1 MPEKFYWDAGV
12 FLAYFNEEEGRVD
25 ACENILNYARKG
37 KCRIF
42 TSSFSLVEVVHIKG
56 RKALTPDREKKLDEF
71 FRSPYISL
79 IDARRNICD
88 EARQLIW
95 RHPNLKPKDA
105 THLASA
111 LFGMRSRPNEI
122 NSYDNDFL

>member
-42 TSSFSLVEVVHIKG
+42 TSSFSLV
-56 RKALTPDREKKLDEF
+56 
-71 FRSPYISL
+71 
-79 IDARRNICD
+79 
-88 EARQLIW
+88 
-95 RHPNLKPKDA
+95 
-105 THLASA
+105 
-111 LFGMRSRPNEI
+111 
-122 NSYDNDFL
+122 